1 MASADDAAPL
11 RIEVVYSPA
20 ADQTDRVMLRL
31 PAGSTLRE
39 AVLQSGLPAR
49 HGLRLEALKHGIWG
63 RLAPPDQPL
72 RDRDRIELYRP
83 LQVDPKEA
91 RRLRY
96 KGQRRG

>member
-1 MASADDAAPL
+1 MASDKAAAPL
-11 RIEVVYSPA
+11 RIELVYSPA
-20 ADQTDRVMLRL
+20 ADVTDRVQLEL
-31 PAGSTLRE
+31 PPGCTLGQ
-39 AVLQSGLPAR
+39 ALQQSGLLER
-49 HGLRLEALKHGIWG
+49 YGLPLEGLKHGIWG

-96 KGQRRG
+96 KGQRRA